1 MQTYIDIFIE
11 NFIKGIPNLLTA
23 LVIIIVSLYF
33 AKILSRIIKRV
44 LETRKTPEGVTQLLT
59 ELTKV
64 SVIVIGVLTALQRFF
79 DVPMPSLPSPNVMR
93 K

>member
-33 AKILSRIIKRV
+33 AKILSRIIKR
-44 LETRKTPEGVTQLLT
+44 
-59 ELTKV
+59 
-64 SVIVIGVLTALQRFF
+64 
-79 DVPMPSLPSPNVMR
+79 DHLPSETW
-93 K
+93 